1 MRTRGSGC
9 VLKLAN
15 SRNWYISFYVNG
27 KQLRESTGSESKSV
41 AEALLRKRLAEAERE
56 AAAV

>member
-41 AEALLRKRLAEAERE
+41 AEALLRKRLA
-56 AAAV
+56 